1 MVFPLNKKITMWI
14 LSSVIFMEMLDT
26 AIPEIAKTFQTHPI
40 NLKLAVTSYL
50 ISLAIFIPISGWA
63 ADKYGTKKIFTL
75 SILLFTISSVFCG
88 LSNSLYEIAFF

>member
-26 AIPEIAKTFQTHPI
+26 TIINTAIPEIAKTFQTHPI
-40 NLKLAVTSYL
+40 NLKLSVTSYL

-63 ADKYGTKKIFTL
+63 ADKYGTKKKFY
-75 SILLFTISSVFCG
+75 
-88 LSNSLYEIAFF
+88 SLYFIIYNKLCILRII